1 MQYTSGSGDAFS
13 GIPQIEEALKINEIA
28 KKMDRDLTPS
38 QFVKELENASDCMY
52 SMYKS
57 LRASSELYR
66 DKPQT
71 SKQLHKEM
79 KNALGEFEKM
89 KVVLGKAKELIEDN
103 PNNQQL
109 AMRLATDTKMRSTI
123 MPSRMGGMTE
133 IVPNLINKQFP
144 PTEKAFRRAIMDNI
158 AENIDTL
165 RDSLVHNAPHV
176 AKVIGTRSNLTPSI
190 YHQSNEQKT
199 FNKQFRDAWDY
210 KAKSKVSIQQTEE
223 DRGIRQK
230 IKSYIGI

>member
-1 MQYTSGSGDAFS
+1 MKLRKNGSRFD
-13 GIPQIEEALKINEIA
+13 
-28 KKMDRDLTPS
+28 TT

-52 SMYKS
+52 KS
-57 LRASSELYR
+57 LCASSELYR

-89 KVVLGKAKELIEDN
+89 KVVLGKAKELIEEN

-109 AMRLATDTKMRSTI
+109 AMRLATDTKMRTTI

-133 IVPNLINKQFP
+133 IVPSLINKQFP
-144 PTEKAFRRAIMDNI
+144 PTEKAFHRAIMDNI

-165 RDSLVHNAPHV
+165 HDSLVHNAPHV
-176 AKVIGTRSNLTPSI
+176 AKVIGTRSNFTPSI
-190 YHQSNEQKT
+190 YHQGNEQKPPLAQPADDEIP
-199 FNKQFRDAWDY
+199 F
-210 KAKSKVSIQQTEE
+210 
-223 DRGIRQK
+223 
-230 IKSYIGI
+230 